1 MKNKNINKITTAQN
15 NYFRYLISNI
25 QCLVLNDFLNKNS
38 LIKKIDN
45 YMGDIKTIDNSVK
58 NTLVLLIK
66 KSQKQEKAYTKLFNY
81 FIKIENG
88 ILYIRDTDWG
98 NSKYK
103 KTKSYKKF

>member
-1 MKNKNINKITTAQN
+1 MKNKNINKITTYKN
-15 NYFRYLISNI
+15 YYFRYIIQNI
-25 QCLVLNDFLNKNS
+25 QCLILNDFLNKNP

-45 YMGDIKTIDNSVK
+45 YLGDVKTIDNSVK
-58 NTLVLLIK
+58 STLVSLIK
-66 KSQKQEKAYTKLFNY
+66 KSQKQRKVYTKLFNY

-103 KTKSYKKF
+103 KTKSYKTF